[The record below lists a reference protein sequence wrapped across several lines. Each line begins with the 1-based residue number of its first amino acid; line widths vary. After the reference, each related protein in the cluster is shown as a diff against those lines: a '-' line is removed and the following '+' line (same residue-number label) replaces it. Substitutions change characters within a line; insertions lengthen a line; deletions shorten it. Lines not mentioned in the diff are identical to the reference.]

1 MFKKMQR
8 LLALAGAL
16 VVRLQANYDQNHAA
30 NRPFPDNGTYLDGST
45 SNSVILQEMTI
56 QLLEPET
63 AE

>member
-1 MFKKMQR
+1 
-8 LLALAGAL
+8 
-16 VVRLQANYDQNHAA
+16 LQANYDQNHAA